1 VSIGKQLLSALGKL
15 GIVIG
20 IACAFFLGLTGTV
33 YLSLKSPE
41 VKVPD
46 LVGKDMVNAE
56 EILSREGLNIRRRT
70 TKYSPDVKPN
80 VVLDQLPRSGEV
92 VKEGQT
98 IAVVVSRAPMEGEA
112 QAAAQTPPQQKE
124 NENSADTPNEAK
136 NSNEDSANTNVSNRN
151 KNKNT
156 NKNSNSNKNANGNS
170 NISSNSNLSNNRN
183 NGNTNLRNVNGRL
196 NSNSVINTGN
206 RSVNSAANRNS
217 PTLNLNR
224 RPPTGVT
231 SPARSNGNI
240 RNP

>member
-1 VSIGKQLLSALGKL
+1 MSIGKQLLSALGKL

-56 EILSREGLNIRRRT
+56 DILYHVGLNIRRRT

-80 VVLDQLPRSGEV
+80 VVLDQLPRPGEV

-112 QAAAQTPPQQKE
+112 QAAAQAPPQQKE
-124 NENSADTPNEAK
+124 SENSADASSEAK
-136 NSNEDSANTNVSNRN
+136 NSNDDNANANSSNRN

-156 NKNSNSNKNANGNS
+156 NKNSNSNKNTNGNS
-170 NISSNSNLSNNRN
+170 NISNINNNR
-183 NGNTNLRNVNGRL
+183 NGNTNLRNLNVRP
-196 NSNSVINTGN
+196 NSNAVVNTGN
-206 RSVNSAANRNS
+206 RNVNSAANRNS

-224 RPPTGVT
+224 RPPTSVT
-231 SPARSNGNI
+231 SPPRSNSNI

>member
-46 LVGKDMVNAE
+46 IVGKDMVNAE
-56 EILSREGLNIRRRT
+56 DILYHQGLNIRRRT

-80 VVLDQLPRSGEV
+80 VVLDQLPRPGEV

-98 IAVVVSRAPMEGEA
+98 VAVVVSRAPQEGEA

-124 NENSADTPNEAK
+124 NSANTSNEAN
-136 NSNEDSANTNVSNRN
+136 NSNDDSANANVSNRN

-170 NISSNSNLSNNRN
+170 NISNISNIGNRN
-183 NGNTNLRNVNGRL
+183 NGNTNLRNTNVRP
-196 NSNSVINTGN
+196 NSNSVINAGN
-206 RSVNSAANRNS
+206 RNVNSAANRNS

-224 RPPTGVT
+224 RPPTSVT

>member
-1 VSIGKQLLSALGKL
+1 VSIGKQLLSAVGKL

-46 LVGKDMVNAE
+46 IVGKDMVNAE
-56 EILSREGLNIRRRT
+56 DILYHEGLNIRRRT
-70 TKYSPDVKPN
+70 TKYSPDTKPN
-80 VVLDQLPRSGEV
+80 VVLDQLPRPGEV

-98 IAVVVSRAPMEGEA
+98 VAVVVSRAPLEGEA

-124 NENSADTPNEAK
+124 NSGNTANEAK
-136 NSNEDSANTNVSNRN
+136 NSNDDSANANGSNRN

-170 NISSNSNLSNNRN
+170 NISNISNISNRN
-183 NGNTNLRNVNGRL
+183 NGNTNLRNMNVRP
-196 NSNSVINTGN
+196 NSNSVIIAGN
-206 RSVNSAANRNS
+206 RNVNSAANRNS

-224 RPPTGVT
+224 RPPTSVT